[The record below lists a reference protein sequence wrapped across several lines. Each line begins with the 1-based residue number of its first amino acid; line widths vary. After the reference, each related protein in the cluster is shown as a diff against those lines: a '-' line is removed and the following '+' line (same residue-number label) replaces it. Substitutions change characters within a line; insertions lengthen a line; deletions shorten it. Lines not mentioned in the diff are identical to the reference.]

1 MNKRKIVLLAVA
13 LCMVAILGFGGTLA
27 YLTDEETAT
36 NVFTVGNVDIKL
48 NEEFKQDS
56 LLMPSTGKDA
66 DGNVINAV
74 EKKISITNMG
84 TEDAYVR
91 LHFAIPTVLDS
102 GDPDFLAYA
111 NSLHFNFGV
120 KSMQEGEWN
129 WYDEQDKRNEAD
141 TDKDVGYPGNGG
153 DWYFYTKNIDGVD
166 YNVYVAT
173 WMSPL
178 AGKEAGAT
186 EGATTDVAIRQVYL
200 DSKLDNED
208 ITKILEACKG
218 EIKILVAAEAV
229 QVAGFEG
236 QPYKA
241 FADAYNMTGTDGN
254 KNLPG
259 TGIFDMTI
267 DYTGKVE
274 YDNEA
279 TK

>member
-13 LCMVAILGFGGTLA
+13 LCMAAILGMGSTLA

-36 NVFTVGNVDIKL
+36 NVFTTGNVDIKL
-48 NEEFKQDS
+48 NEVFKQDS
-56 LLMPSTGKDA
+56 LLMPSPGKDA
-66 DGNVINAV
+66 NGNVINAV
-74 EKKISITNMG
+74 EKEITITNTG
-84 TEDAYVR
+84 SEDAYVR

-102 GDPDFLAYA
+102 GKPEFLAYA

-129 WYDEQDKRNEAD
+129 WFDEQDKRNETD

-178 AGKEAGAT
+178 ASK
-186 EGATTDVAIRQVYL
+186 ATTDIAVRQVYL

-208 ITKILEACKG
+208 ITKILADCKG

-229 QVAGFEG
+229 QVKGFEG
-236 QPYKA
+236 KPYEAFKA
-241 FADAYNMTGTDGN
+241 AYNMTGTDGV

-267 DYTGKVE
+267 DYTGKQQ

-279 TK
+279 AQ